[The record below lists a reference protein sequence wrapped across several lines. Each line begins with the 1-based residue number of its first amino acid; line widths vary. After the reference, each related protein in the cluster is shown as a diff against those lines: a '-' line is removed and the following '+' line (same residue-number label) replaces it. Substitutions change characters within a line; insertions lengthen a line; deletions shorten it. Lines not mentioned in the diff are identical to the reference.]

1 MTTIVDRADEWWFST
16 TTAQPRCGYN
26 FHMDKKLVWQRYAI
40 WQILNKMLR
49 MKDKFHILLQTI
61 SCDRLLRLPPNCQSL
76 QKKLVLPELIIY
88 LQFLSF
94 IYFED
99 SKLWREK
106 ETHKLIFQNTWRI
119 LMLRKPL
126 QSIIRIAIY
135 PRLNSFYWTAW

>member
-1 MTTIVDRADEWWFST
+1 MVDRADEWWLST
-16 TTAQPRCGYN
+16 ATAQPRCGYN
-26 FHMDKKLVWQRYAI
+26 FHMYKKLVWQRYAI

-61 SCDRLLRLPPNCQSL
+61 SCDRLLNLPPNCQSL

-94 IYFED
+94 IYFGD
-99 SKLWREK
+99 SKLWRER
-106 ETHKLIFQNTWRI
+106 ETHELIFQNTWRI